1 MSTQEPITPSL
12 LAKLPTAPGVYLF
25 RNQKGEILYVGKAK
39 SLRPRVRS
47 YFRKDPSRSIKTG
60 ELVRR
65 VTSLDTIVVG
75 SEAEALILEANLIK
89 EHQPRFNLQLRDDKK
104 YPYIKV
110 TTQETFPRVFVTR
123 EALNDGSRYF
133 GPFTS
138 VGPLRQAL
146 EVIKRLYT
154 VRSCRYD
161 LPREAPDRPCL
172 DFHIGRCPAPCV
184 DLQSQEAYGEM
195 IQEIL
200 RILAGDTEALQGEI
214 ESRMQEASADLR
226 FEEAARFRDVTRGL
240 GTIAREQRVHRVQG
254 EDQDVLALVRDGEL
268 ATAVVLRIGELATAV
283 VLRIR
288 RGLLLGRDTQ
298 RFTEVG
304 GEGDEALLSAFA
316 TRYYLGRGDEGTMDL
331 PREILLPENFPDRT
345 VLEEVL
351 SEKAGRKVHL
361 RVPERGEKRRLVEL
375 AETNAHH
382 ALEDQVTA
390 LPHVEDRADEAL
402 FNLQDRLDL
411 KVVPR
416 VMVCFDISHLQGSE
430 TVGSAVV
437 FENGAPKKAE
447 YRHMR
452 IKGEW
457 GNDDY
462 RSMTEV
468 VSRYFTRR
476 LEEER
481 PLPDLVVIDGGK
493 GQLNAA
499 LDPLRALELHHV
511 AVVSLAKREE
521 EVFLPGR
528 SEAVTLARRDRALH
542 LLQRI
547 RDEAHRF
554 AITYNRKLRSRRTLQ
569 SRLEEIPGVGPA
581 RQNALLNHFRSVRG
595 VKEADPKEIA
605 RLPGFSQGL
614 ALRILTYL
622 KS

>member
-1 MSTQEPITPSL
+1 VTAPDPVTPAQ
-12 LAKLPTAPGVYLF
+12 LAGLPTAPGVYFF
-25 RNQKGEILYVGKAK
+25 RGKKGEVLYVGKAK

-47 YFRKDPSRSIKTG
+47 YFRQDPSHSIKTQ
-60 ELVRR
+60 ELVKRI
-65 VTSLDTIVVG
+65 VSLDTIIVG

-89 EHQPRFNLQLRDDKK
+89 EHQPRFNILLRDDKK

-110 TTQETFPRVFVTR
+110 TAQESFPRVFVTR
-123 EALNDGSRYF
+123 EVRNDGSRYF
-133 GPFTS
+133 GPFTE

-161 LPREAPDRPCL
+161 LLREAPDRPCL
-172 DFHIGRCPAPCV
+172 DYHIGRCLAPCIG
-184 DLQSQEAYGEM
+184 LQSQESYGEM

-200 RILAGDTEALQGEI
+200 RILAGDTEALQEEV

-226 FEEAARFRDVTRGL
+226 FEDAARMRDVARGL

-254 EDQDVLALVRDGEL
+254 QDQDVLALARDGDM
-268 ATAVVLRIGELATAV
+268 ATAVA
-283 VLRIR
+283 LRIR
-288 RGLLLGRDTQ
+288 KGLLLGRDAQ
-298 RFTEVG
+298 RLTDV
-304 GEGDEALLSAFA
+304 GDEGNAVLLSAFA
-316 TRYYLGRGDEGTMDL
+316 TRYYLGRGEEGTMDL
-331 PREILLPENFPDRT
+331 PSEVLFPEDFPDRS

-351 SEKAGRKVHL
+351 SERVGRRIHL

-375 AETNAHH
+375 AETNAHS
-382 ALEDQVTA
+382 ALEDRVTA
-390 LPHVEDRADEAL
+390 LAHVPDRADEAL
-402 FNLQDRLDL
+402 FDLQDRLEL

-416 VMVCFDISHLQGSE
+416 VMVCFDISHLQGTE

-437 FENGAPKKAE
+437 FENGTPKKAE

-452 IKGEW
+452 IRGDW

-468 VSRYFTRR
+468 VARYFARR
-476 LEEER
+476 LKEEK

-493 GQLNAA
+493 GQLNSA
-499 LDPLRALELHHV
+499 LDPLRALDLHQV

-528 SEAVTLARRDRALH
+528 ADPVVLARKDQALH

-554 AITYNRKLRSRRTLQ
+554 AITYNRKLRTRSTLQ
-569 SRLEEIPGVGPA
+569 SRLEGIPGVGPA
-581 RQNALLNHFRSVRG
+581 RQNALLSHFGSVKG
-595 VKEADPKEIA
+595 VRQAKPEEIA

-614 ALRILTYL
+614 ALRIVTYL
-622 KS
+622 KG